1 MFGNYVILTNLN
13 HEEKIFPE
21 CQCNPHGS
29 ANLTCD
35 RLTGK
40 CDCKN
45 DFIAEDH
52 CDKCI
57 DGYYGFEQNLC
68 GGMKYGSCK

>member
-1 MFGNYVILTNLN
+1 MVICEQKHLKL
-13 HEEKIFPE
+13 EKNKFFTE
-21 CQCNPHGS
+21 CQCNHHGS

-68 GGMKYGSCK
+68 LGMNYGSCK